1 MHRTAVRVVSLLVPL
16 FAASSLFADATAT
29 IEKTH
34 LCCSNCVKGVQ
45 KAVSSVDGA
54 KVKCDQK
61 AQTITVTASDAE
73 TAQKAVDAI
82 LAAGYYGK
90 VDGATSKDDSGAK
103 AGKSQSLVVSG
114 FHNCCKKCMTTL
126 NSTIKKVP
134 GATGEV
140 EAKATT
146 VTVTGDF
153 DQSALVQAFNDAG
166 FHVKVDSK

>member
-1 MHRTAVRVVSLLVPL
+1 MRRTAVRVVSLLVPL
-16 FAASSLFADATAT
+16 FAASSVFAEATAT

-34 LCCSNCVKGVQ
+34 LCCNSCVKGVQ

-54 KVKCDQK
+54 KVKCDRE
-61 AQTITVTASDAE
+61 AQTITVTAPDAD

-90 VDGATSKDDSGAK
+90 ASGAALKDDSGAK
-103 AGKSQSLVVSG
+103 AGKSQSVVVSG
-114 FHNCCKKCMTTL
+114 FHNCCKKCTTAL
-126 NSTIKKVP
+126 NETIKKVP

-140 EAKATT
+140 DAKATT

-153 DQSALVQAFNDAG
+153 DPAALVQAFNDAG
-166 FHVKVDSK
+166 FHAKIESK